1 MNARQQMTTRDWFI
15 DDDQDRPITVIIRRK
30 STTSYSKIK
39 VSSLI
44 SLYGDCMVLDKH
56 RVKGIIED
64 VTIAV
69 EEYKNSE
76 GKKLGDDSKR
86 IFGPNKKI

>member
-1 MNARQQMTTRDWFI
+1 MNAKQQMTTRDWFV
-15 DDDQDRPITVIIRRK
+15 DDDQDRLITVIVRRE
-30 STTSYSKIK
+30 STTTYSTLK

-69 EEYKNSE
+69 ESE
-76 GKKLGDDSKR
+76 RKLKGLM
-86 IFGPNKKI
+86 

>member
-1 MNARQQMTTRDWFI
+1 MNAKQQMTTRDWFV
-15 DDDQDRPITVIIRRK
+15 DDDQDRLITVIVRREL
-30 STTSYSKIK
+30 STTYSKLK

-69 EEYKNSE
+69 DK
-76 GKKLGDDSKR
+76 
-86 IFGPNKKI
+86 NKKKQRGKLRG

>member
-1 MNARQQMTTRDWFI
+1 MNAKQQMTTRDWFV
-15 DDDQDRPITVIIRRK
+15 DDDQERLITVIFRRE

-69 EEYKNSE
+69 EKER
-76 GKKLGDDSKR
+76 KLKGLM
-86 IFGPNKKI
+86 